1 MNDILKQII
10 NKENIEELLAS
21 VLDNIYINDPTIA
34 QI

>member
-21 VLDNIYINDPTIA
+21 VLDNIYINGPSNR
-34 QI
+34 